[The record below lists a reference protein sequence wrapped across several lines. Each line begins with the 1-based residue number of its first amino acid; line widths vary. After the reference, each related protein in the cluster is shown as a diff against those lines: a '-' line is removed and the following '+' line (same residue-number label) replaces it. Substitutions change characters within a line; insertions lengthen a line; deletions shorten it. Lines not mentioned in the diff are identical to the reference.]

1 MSRQIRVTLNE
12 TELALLEA
20 VQEQEN
26 LSSIH
31 AALTRV
37 LGRFAREHVQMS
49 VLEFRK
55 GTPLAE
61 RDVPDAAEI
70 EARIY
75 ALTDGEENDEVS
87 EPEPEPETPIIP
99 AFCDDSLLDIDGK
112 ETFKTYEAYL
122 ALREKGHIIV
132 DAVSFETALRAQA
145 FIDNPPI
152 LSF

>member
-37 LGRFAREHVQMS
+37 LGRFAREHVQMN
-49 VLEFRK
+49 VLEFKK
-55 GTPLAE
+55 GTPQAE

-70 EARIY
+70 EARIC
-75 ALTDGEENDEVS
+75 ALAVVEDDEIP
-87 EPEPEPETPIIP
+87 ELEPEPETPIIP
-99 AFCDDSLLDIDGK
+99 TFCDDSLLDIDGQ

-145 FIDNPPI
+145 FIDNPPN

>member
-37 LGRFAREHVQMS
+37 LGRFAREHVQMN
-49 VLEFRK
+49 VLEFKK
-55 GTPLAE
+55 GTHQAE
-61 RDVPDAAEI
+61 RNVPDAAEV

-75 ALTDGEENDEVS
+75 ALTDEVH
-87 EPEPEPETPIIP
+87 EPEPEPEIQIIP
-99 AFCDDSLLDIDGK
+99 AFCDDSLLDIDGQ

-145 FIDNPPI
+145 FIDNPPN